1 MADYLMWP
9 WIERLYLITDLLK
22 GFPVLSAWC
31 AAMSE
36 VPAVKECTV
45 PAEWHKKFYEGYKA
59 KNPDAQL
66 VGLEWKAWNTNVKH
80 DPRGTD
86 NVERILCLLMII

>member
-1 MADYLMWP
+1 MLGKSITHNKKCIHSGFLVTGSSPSMADYLMWP

-66 VGLEWKAWNTNVKH
+66 VGLE
-80 DPRGTD
+80 
-86 NVERILCLLMII
+86 

>member
-1 MADYLMWP
+1 MECWGKVSHIIKMHAFFLVTGSSPSMADYLMWP

-36 VPAVKECTV
+36 VPAVKKCTV

-66 VGLEWKAWNTNVKH
+66 VGLE
-80 DPRGTD
+80 
-86 NVERILCLLMII
+86 